1 MSLIILYI
9 LFPNY
14 LRNFIKQRHYFYR
27 GITNDINNVI
37 NKFFICKIKWN
48 IKNKNEPTKQI
59 QYNYPRQRYVGD
71 LTDLPYQF
79 MKNNKFRT
87 L

>member
-1 MSLIILYI
+1 MK
-9 LFPNY
+9 LFESNI
-14 LRNFIKQRHYFYR
+14 FFYR